1 MEKDTAPATA
11 TFSAAG
17 IAAVLLAGAWCGPA
31 FGSSGIDF
39 GCDSSERALA
49 EPPAVANLSPALAA
63 NTESALAE
71 ILDDDAVKMPVLT
84 DAVTRSNIDSVE
96 ETEALQDDT
105 TSDEETPAVVTRLP
119 GVSEAVLPS
128 FRRQMY
134 RTDI

>member
-1 MEKDTAPATA
+1 MDKDTAPAKA

-31 FGSSGIDF
+31 FGSSGID
-39 GCDSSERALA
+39 
-49 EPPAVANLSPALAA
+49 
-63 NTESALAE
+63 AE
-71 ILDDDAVKMPVLT
+71 ILDDDAVEMPILT
-84 DAVTRSNIDSVE
+84 DAVTRSNIESIEATE
-96 ETEALQDDT
+96 ETQDET
-105 TSDEETPAVVTRLP
+105 VSGEETPAVITRLP